1 MNQLSPAEKR
11 RATIIQ
17 RYGSIEAYIKKRY
30 NDPSRAEQ
38 RRRVASLGGKSV
50 PAEKRNFSNSAKAQE
65 ALKKRWPK
73 IEE

>member
-17 RYGSIEAYIKKRY
+17 KYGSVEAYNAKRY
-30 NDPSRAEQ
+30 NDPAKAEQ
-38 RRRVASLGGKSV
+38 RKRVASLGGKSV
-50 PAEKRNFSNSAKAQE
+50 PAEKRNFSNPGNAQE

-73 IEE
+73 Q